1 MTTTESVYE
10 DLSELAR
17 GDVHGDSS
25 ENGMRVSKRYAK
37 KIAAGEASF
46 VSVLFRFNDHYPR
59 ALMNFWAD
67 SGVTDGLLWEA
78 AHTLYDC
85 GLESYVLQYA
95 SYVTNYGGDYTTPLS
110 TAVGRASK
118 RYAGISLRHPDASV
132 SAWMFLFSLFQ
143 VDGGNG
149 DQALSFAQSAEP
161 LSVLKMVARGV
172 DIESIERYIEHGI
185 DADLAL
191 SMKL

>member
-1 MTTTESVYE
+1 MTIAESVYE
-10 DLSELAR
+10 DLSELAS
-17 GDVHGDSS
+17 GGVHGDSN
-25 ENGMRVSKRYAK
+25 ENGVRISKRYAK

-46 VSVLFRFNDHYPR
+46 VSILFRFNNHYPR

-78 AHTLYDC
+78 ARVLHDRDQ
-85 GLESYVLQYA
+85 ESYALRYA
-95 SYVTNYGGDYTTPLS
+95 NYVTKYGGDYTTPLA
-110 TAVGRASK
+110 TAVGRSAK
-118 RYAGISLRHPDASV
+118 RYANVSLRHPDASV
-132 SAWMFLFSLFQ
+132 SAWLFLFSLFQ

-149 DQALSFAQSAEP
+149 DQALSFARSAEP
-161 LSVLKMVARGV
+161 LSMLKMVARGV
-172 DIESIERYIEHGI
+172 DLDVIERYVENGV